1 MVKRSEILATG
12 LLVVLAASS
21 AIAAETGTT
30 HDNSTH
36 KKTEIGVIENTFDPE
51 QVADAIVVYN
61 PMSRQALNKM
71 EPFERVLNGRVE
83 KQEKGRDAHNPRV
96 IVHKVDTM
104 IAPLEAGVPVRMYL
118 KRFPDR
124 DAYYP
129 IAIFPVSQGAK

>member
-1 MVKRSEILATG
+1 MLKRSEILVTG
-12 LLVVLAASS
+12 FLLALAGA
-21 AIAAETGTT
+21 AIAAETSTT
-30 HDNSTH
+30 PDTHTH
-36 KKTEIGVIENTFDPE
+36 KKSEIGIIESTFDPE
-51 QVADAIVVYN
+51 KVADAIVVYN
-61 PMSRQALNKM
+61 PMSHQALNKM
-71 EPFERVLNGRVE
+71 ERFERVLNGRIE